1 MKRRRCRNRRC
12 PDLLMDNPT
21 WKDILRLLPAFAAY
35 LLFAA
40 APWAKASAADD
51 AAPTERQV
59 DRLRRAPWRE
69 AIERAVEGR
78 LQRLREN
85 GLEDLAVYRHLTA
98 LRDNPAGAVALAL
111 STHDSELLDN
121 FTPSQDDL
129 SRAASE
135 TINLL
140 LQEPRDLRRRLKFAE
155 IKQAAQDAPKS
166 ADRLRRL
173 LDEVRRFPGSL
184 GRVASDGLA
193 LLDGAGSTAALT
205 FLETTEPLLALDR
218 EAAAACIADLR
229 ERQAEIRSVA
239 GRSELSNRAAD
250 ELVARQ
256 ADIRRT
262 LRQGSPVLGRTPA
275 ARRLVAAAEAAAD
288 AATQRLFDLDL
299 AAAADQQQRVNDGL
313 AELAALFDRAIE
325 RDRAELDAAGWAA
338 RAAELASTRDQL
350 TAAARQL
357 DPSRGQDQLERL
369 ARQVDGRL
377 DDGNLPSLVDAE
389 LLRTLLSVRGAA
401 TAWEAARDD
410 DARAALVEQSRQALD
425 RAASACA
432 AELARGRP
440 PATLSPANHK
450 AHEQA
455 RRGPPHPNF
464 DLTRQPWF
472 SKLPPENQRAIRTR
486 EKPLPLGY
494 EERLKAYFEEHA
506 AQLPQQ

>member
-1 MKRRRCRNRRC
+1 MN
-12 PDLLMDNPT
+12 NPA
-21 WKDILRLLPAFAAY
+21 WRAILRFSSPLAAY

-40 APWAKASAADD
+40 APWAQASAADD
-51 AAPTERQV
+51 AAPAQRQI
-59 DRLRRAPWRE
+59 DRARNAQWCE
-69 AIERAVEGR
+69 AIERAVAGR

-85 GLEDLAVYRHLTA
+85 GLEGLAVYRHLTA

-121 FTPSQDDL
+121 FTRSQDDP
-129 SRAASE
+129 SRVASE

-140 LQEPRDLRRRLKFAE
+140 LQEPRDLRRRLQFAE

-173 LDEVRRFPGSL
+173 LDEVRRWPGSL
-184 GRVASDGLA
+184 GRVAADGLK
-193 LLDGAGSTAALT
+193 LLDGSGVAAALT
-205 FLETTEPLLALDR
+205 LLEATEPLLALDR
-218 EAAAACIADLR
+218 EAAAAWAADLR
-229 ERQAEIRSVA
+229 ERQAEVLSVA
-239 GRSELSNRAAD
+239 DRSELSNRAAD

-262 LRQGSPVLGRTPA
+262 LRQGSPVLGRTSA

-299 AAAADQQQRVNDGL
+299 AAAADQQQRVDDGL
-313 AELAALFDRAIE
+313 AELAALLERAIE

-350 TAAARQL
+350 AAAARQL

-369 ARQVDGRL
+369 ALQVDARL
-377 DDGNLPSLVDAE
+377 DGGLPSLVDAE

-401 TAWEAARDD
+401 TAWEATRDD

-432 AELARGRP
+432 AELARGLP
-440 PATLSPANHK
+440 PVSPPANHK
-450 AHEQA
+450 AHEDA

-486 EKPLPLGY
+486 EKPFPLGY
-494 EERLKAYFEEHA
+494 QARLKAYFEEHA
-506 AQLPQQ
+506 AHLPQQ